1 MAELIKGESLS
12 SAWLRALE
20 HLVAADHGKD
30 VNLSVAFIGAAE
42 DRAIRA
48 ALDEFIAEWRSQNR
62 KSKIYPISTVANTL
76 FPQALYRGEP
86 GEETRARLY
95 RLYERS
101 MRVQR
106 RLREKETYFNRFV
119 NWPGEENI
127 NQLERVVA
135 RLQSQLAAADRKGP
149 LSSAYDLASSAPD
162 DLALDGDLRIYTPGV
177 DNSPIGFPC
186 LSQVSFTL
194 VGRKI
199 HLAALYRNQD
209 FVSRAYGNYVGLARL
224 GGFLSREVGCELG
237 EVLCVASHA
246 DAGLS
251 QYTKGRVEELLDR
264 CQIAAAGEER
274 ALSRV

>member
-1 MAELIKGESLS
+1 MAELITGDNLS
-12 SAWLRALE
+12 SAWLRGLE
-20 HLVAADHGKD
+20 HLAATDDGKD
-30 VNLSVAFIGAAE
+30 VNLSVAFTGAAE
-42 DRAIRA
+42 DAPIRA
-48 ALDEFIAEWRSQNR
+48 ALDEFIAEWRSQKR
-62 KSKIYPISTVANTL
+62 KSKIYPVATVANTL

-86 GEETRARLY
+86 GAEARERLY

-119 NWPGEENI
+119 NWPGRENI
-127 NQLERVVA
+127 NQLEHVIA
-135 RLQSQLAAADRKGP
+135 RLEAQLAAAERKGP

-162 DLALDGDLRIYTPGV
+162 DLTGDGDLRVYAPGV

-194 VGRKI
+194 VRQKI
-199 HLAALYRNQD
+199 HLTALYRNQD

-224 GGFLSREVGCELG
+224 GTFIAREVGCELG

-246 DAGLS
+246 DAGFS
-251 QYTKGRVEELLDR
+251 QYGKGRVQELLER
-264 CQIAAAGEER
+264 CKIAGAGEER
-274 ALSRV
+274 VLSRV